1 MFKVVRNKKQGHRMS
16 ICTDSPQV
24 YKANALIEA
33 SYRLSLYEQR
43 ILLACI
49 SQVRRDQPIT
59 DTILYSVTASQ
70 VAEMSGADVKTA
82 YRDLKS
88 ASERLFE
95 RRVTIHEA
103 PNGKGKVSTLLTRWV
118 QSVRYVESEGRIE
131 LRFSKD
137 MLPYL
142 TELTEQFTK
151 YALADVA
158 RMTSGHSIRIYE
170 MLMQWQGTGE
180 REVSMDWLRKSLQL
194 EGRYPSFKDF
204 RRRVIEPSIE
214 QINEH
219 SPVWVKWD
227 QRKAG
232 RKVTHLRFIFGLK
245 SQVDNKK
252 ADERK
257 KTKRLGGVNDDLVAG
272 IPKSVIDQYANPGES
287 YALAAARLH
296 AERREGKGSW

>member
-1 MFKVVRNKKQGHRMS
+1 MS
-16 ICTDSPQV
+16 IGTDSPQI

-59 DTILYSVTASQ
+59 DAILYSISVSQ
-70 VAEMSGADVKTA
+70 VAEMSGTDVKTV

-103 PNGKGKVSTLLTRWV
+103 PNGKGKASTLLTRWV
-118 QSVRYVESEGRIE
+118 QTVRYVESEGRVE

-158 RMTSGHSIRIYE
+158 RMTSAHSIRIYE
-170 MLMQWQGTGE
+170 ILMQWQGTGE
-180 REVSMDWLRKSLQL
+180 REVSLEWLRKSLQL
-194 EGRYPSFKDF
+194 EGRYPAFKDF
-204 RRRVIEPSIE
+204 RRRVIEPSVE

-227 QRKAG
+227 QRKVG
-232 RKVTHLRFIFGLK
+232 RKVTHLRFMFGLK
-245 SQVDNKK
+245 NQVNDKK

-257 KTKRLGGVNDDLVAG
+257 KTKHLGRVRDDLVAG
-272 IPKSVIDQYANPGES
+272 IPKSIIDQHAKPGES

-296 AERREGKGSW
+296 AERREGRVSW